1 MSGLSFTEHPATVG
15 ETYLEH
21 LRSAAG
27 FSFHM
32 IGAGLACLVHG
43 VFPFLFKTTGS
54 SAIRSLHERL
64 VLNRSRHA
72 EEVAARP
79 IERNH
84 APAARFS

>member
-1 MSGLSFTEHPATVG
+1 MPNLSFTEHPATVG

-27 FSFHM
+27 FSFQM

-43 VFPFLFKTTGS
+43 VFPFLFTATGS
-54 SAIRSLHERL
+54 SAIRSLNERL
-64 VLNRSRHA
+64 VLNRARHA

>member
-15 ETYLEH
+15 ETYLQH

-27 FSFHM
+27 FSFQM

-43 VFPFLFKTTGS
+43 VFPFLFTTTGS
-54 SAIRSLHERL
+54 SAIRSLNERL
-64 VLNRSRHA
+64 VLHRARTA

-79 IERNH
+79 MVRNH
-84 APAARFS
+84 APAARCN